1 MHIFTKLL
9 LANCFGIILNDTL
22 EVLLR
27 VFMGLKYDD
36 VTFWEEV
43 PQQKGVETGEYCQS
57 VKSLD
62 VLSTVKHGCSGKD
75 DPGEDQ
81 QEQAEGYCF
90 GLIVIF
96 WEIFSHVG
104 ENEAKAAQGHK

>member
-1 MHIFTKLL
+1 M
-9 LANCFGIILNDTL
+9 ADCFGIILNETF

-27 VFMGLKYDD
+27 VFVRLKNDD
-36 VTFWEEV
+36 VTFWEEI
-43 PQQKGVETGEYCQS
+43 PQQKGIETGENCQS

-62 VLSTVKHGCSGKD
+62 VLATVQNVYSGKH

-96 WEIFSHVG
+96 WEVFSHVG
-104 ENEAKAAQGHK
+104 ENKAKGAQR

>member
-1 MHIFTKLL
+1 MNEI
-9 LANCFGIILNDTL
+9 L
-22 EVLLR
+22 EVLLC
-27 VFMGLKYDD
+27 VFVGLKNDD

-43 PQQKGVETGEYCQS
+43 KQQKGVETGEYCQS
-57 VKSLD
+57 IKSLV
-62 VLSTVKHGCSGKD
+62 VLTTVKYMYSGKD

-104 ENEAKAAQGHK
+104 ENEAKRAQR

>member
-1 MHIFTKLL
+1 ML
-9 LANCFGIILNDTL
+9 LAHCFSIILNDTL
-22 EVLLR
+22 EVLLG
-27 VFMGLKYDD
+27 VFVRLKNDD
-36 VTFWEEV
+36 VTFWEEI

-57 VKSLD
+57 VKSFN
-62 VLSTVKHGCSGKD
+62 VLATIKYTHSGKD

-81 QEQAEGYCF
+81 QKQAEGYCF

-104 ENEAKAAQGHK
+104 ENEAKAAQGQK